1 MLKNLITVVVS
12 LGCIASSPAQNW
24 VSDYSVEGAT
34 AGETMSS
41 AIIAIG
47 DINGDGV
54 DDFAASSPNDSSV
67 TFRSGSISLFS
78 GADGALIAK
87 RYGEEY
93 AEATGYQLA
102 YLGTYNNDTL
112 ALFAASSPFFASST
126 GPFSGIVRVYSYD
139 LTTDTLDLYLSID
152 GPSAG
157 QMFGIALIGYQYD
170 ASPDNKLELAVSAIG
185 HNALDGAVYIYQ
197 IDDTTQTASLLE
209 IVEGAAGQ
217 KELLGFSIS
226 PAILNGLPTLF
237 MGSPFAD
244 DMARHSGAVSVLSSS
259 SGDLIDLVNPF
270 SGVANA
276 HLGYAVAAG
285 IDVTGDGVADFLSS
299 CPSIGNGYLIT
310 WNSGSTYLTLEGVN
324 ANEAFGSSISI
335 VPDSNFDGL
344 DDVLVGGPQAAS
356 NRGRAAL
363 HSLSTPDQ
371 TEIVSFSGTDADDF
385 FGTTI
390 ASISSPSLSPLLIG
404 AVGDNDGAGSIT
416 QHSLDIPDITINSM
430 GTYEVLTDVTLQV
443 NDLFDGGM
451 LYFYVGESNSPST
464 VGNHDLDISGNVQLY
479 ATYANSDSVVH
490 QEFTIPET
498 YANGTTLIFQV
509 VEEYNLLT
517 RYSDLVGGTVY
528 VPEVTTM
535 VNGSFEWYTDVT
547 VRASNLFD
555 GGTVY
560 YYVGESYGPS
570 TFGGHDLTISG
581 NVQLIAS
588 FVNTSATA
596 DVDFS
601 ILDSYPDGTEF
612 FFQVVEEYNTL
623 TRYSNISYGTVSEPS
638 AEIITTV
645 IGSFEWYTDVTVR
658 ASNLFDGGT
667 VYYYV
672 GENNSPS
679 TFGGHDL
686 NISGNVELISSFVN
700 TSATADVDFS
710 ILDSYPDGTNLY
722 FQVVE
727 EYSIL
732 TRYSNLS
739 GGTVTEPTTF
749 ELFNSGNTAGA
760 QMGLRAVGAL
770 PGAVVNFYGTLNS
783 TIDPVD
789 GALISSAVTGSGGS
803 ATININVP
811 ASMSGATAYL
821 RARDMTNGE
830 KTQILTVVFL

>member
-1 MLKNLITVVVS
+1 MFKKLIPLAIS
-12 LGCIASSPAQNW
+12 LGCIASSSAQDW
-24 VSDYSVEGAT
+24 VSGFTVNGST
-34 AGETMSS
+34 AGEKMS
-41 AIIAIG
+41 AALIAVG
-47 DINGDGV
+47 DVNGDGV
-54 DDFAASSPNDSSV
+54 DDFVASSPKDSLG
-67 TFRSGSISLFS
+67 TLRNGSISLFS
-78 GADGALIAK
+78 GVDGALITK
-87 RYGEEY
+87 RYGEEHG
-93 AEATGYQLA
+93 EATGKQLA
-102 YLGTYNNDTL
+102 YLGTYSDDTL
-112 ALFAASSPFFASST
+112 ALFASSSPFFASST
-126 GPFSGIVRVYSYD
+126 GMYSGIVRVYSYD
-139 LTTDTLDLYLSID
+139 LTTGTLDLYLSIE
-152 GPSAG
+152 GSSAG
-157 QMFGIALIGYQYD
+157 QMFGTAMVGYQYD
-170 ASPDNKLELAVSAIG
+170 SSPDNKLELAVSAIG
-185 HNALDGAVYIYQ
+185 HNGLDGAVYVYQ

-244 DMARHSGAVSVLSSS
+244 DMATHSGAVSVLSSS
-259 SGDLIDLVNPF
+259 SGDLINLVNPF

-299 CPSIGNGYLIT
+299 CPSIGNGHLIT
-310 WNSGSTYLTLEGVN
+310 WNSGSTYRTLEGVN

-335 VPDSNFDGL
+335 VQDSNFDGL

-390 ASISSPSLSPLLIG
+390 ASIPSPSLSPLLIG

-416 QHSLDIPDITINSM
+416 QHSLDVADITINSM

-509 VEEYNLLT
+509 VEEYSTLT

-528 VPEVTTM
+528 VPEITTM
-535 VNGSFEWYTDVT
+535 INGSFEWYTDVTVRANNLFNGGTVYYYVGESYGPSTFGGHDLTISGNVQLISSFVNTSATADVDFSILDSYPAGTEFFFQVVEEYDTLTRYSDVSYGTVSEPSAEIITTVNGSFEWYTDVT

-560 YYVGESYGPS
+560 YYVGESHSPS
-570 TFGGHDLTISG
+570 TFGGHDLDISG
-581 NVQLIAS
+581 NVQLIDS

-596 DVDFS
+596 DVVFS
-601 ILDSYPDGTEF
+601 VLDSYPDGT
-612 FFQVVEEYNTL
+612 
-623 TRYSNISYGTVSEPS
+623 
-638 AEIITTV
+638 
-645 IGSFEWYTDVTVR
+645 D
-658 ASNLFDGGT
+658 
-667 VYYYV
+667 
-672 GENNSPS
+672 
-679 TFGGHDL
+679 
-686 NISGNVELISSFVN
+686 
-700 TSATADVDFS
+700 
-710 ILDSYPDGTNLY
+710 LY

-739 GGTVTEPTTF
+739 GGTVSEPTTF
-749 ELFNSGNTAGA
+749 ELFNQGDTAGA
-760 QMGLRAVGAL
+760 QMGLRAVGAI
-770 PGAVVNFYGTLNS
+770 PGAVVSFYGTLNS
-783 TIDPVD
+783 TIDPVN

-803 ATININVP
+803 AVININVP

-821 RARDMTNGE
+821 RAQDTTTGD
-830 KTQILTVVFL
+830 KTQILIVVFI